1 MSNQLKQEHLQ
12 QIQAFIN
19 KQVTGSS
26 VPIET
31 EAEMKEVRK
40 LFQNAQNLLAVFI
53 QEANTPEKRTQLF
66 QAFENLTEIAIK
78 YEEQINQLKFNNS
91 ILKDDTERTSQ
102 ENMRLTELKDK
113 YNQVCKEIGDAVNQ
127 IKKTNK
133 LMVEQEEIQ
142 RSQLV
147 ENFENSLKGIL
158 FKILSL
164 LSFKP
169 YKNKTDITSKID
181 EQDKEREE
189 KEKENNQLKEQL
201 KQLISEYEEKE
212 KTYLTGLEEKD
223 GQFKNKVEEFMN
235 QIKSVETEAHQALQ
249 LRAELNQLAQS
260 ETEKKLKIAIYQKR
274 TGDLEESIRR
284 TNSTVTQLKETLL
297 KMYWKQQKLQ
307 KQQEQL
313 VSHSEKGESL
323 LLTFIKKNQDIEDQ
337 IKEVKSK
344 KEVLTQKI
352 QAIQSKIKALA
363 QLNA

>member
-1 MSNQLKQEHLQ
+1 MASQLKQEHLQ

-40 LFQNAQNLLAVFI
+40 IFQNAQNLLAVFI
-53 QEANTPEKRTQLF
+53 KEANNAEKRTQLF

-102 ENMRLTELKDK
+102 ENMRLFELREK
-113 YNQVCKEIGDAVNQ
+113 YNQVCKEIGEAVNQ

-133 LMVEQEEIQ
+133 LMVEQEEAQ
-142 RSQLV
+142 RTQLV
-147 ENFENSLKGIL
+147 ENFENSLK
-158 FKILSL
+158 
-164 LSFKP
+164 
-169 YKNKTDITSKID
+169 DITSKID

-212 KTYLTGLEEKD
+212 KTYLSGLEEKD
-223 GQFKNKVEEFMN
+223 GQFKSKVEDFMN

-249 LRAELNQLAQS
+249 LRAELNQLVQS

-274 TGDLEESIRR
+274 SGDLEESIKR

-313 VSHSEKGESL
+313 VSHSEKGEAL
-323 LLTFIKKNQDIEDQ
+323 LLTFIKKNQEVEEQ
-337 IKEVKSK
+337 INEVKSK
-344 KEVLTQKI
+344 KEVLKQKI
-352 QAIQSKIKALA
+352 QDIQSKIKALA
-363 QLNA
+363 